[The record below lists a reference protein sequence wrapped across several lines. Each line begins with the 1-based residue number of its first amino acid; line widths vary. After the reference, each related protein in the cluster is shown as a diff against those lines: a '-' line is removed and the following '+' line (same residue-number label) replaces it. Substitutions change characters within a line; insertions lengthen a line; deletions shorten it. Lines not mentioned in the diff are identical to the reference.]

1 MVSQKW
7 VRNSHEAVQTMD
19 TEMLLRK
26 NVGNYTFKNVNKISK
41 AISISTCSRTEQE
54 VSRDYSG

>member
-19 TEMLLRK
+19 NEMLLRK
-26 NVGNYTFKNVNKISK
+26 NVGNYTFKNKISK
-41 AISISTCSRTEQE
+41 AISISTSSLIEQE